1 MVRFLGTLLV
11 GALCFTGC
19 VSSTS
24 APTDSSSISCQVSK
38 DQGKVVVLAAS
49 SMANVLEE
57 IKPEYL
63 ADHPCVTDLVF
74 SFGSS
79 ATLAAQIVNGSPSD
93 VFVSASKS
101 TMDTVTSAGVISTPS
116 RFAKNYAAIMFY
128 KDSKFDENITSLLS
142 LLETSNPD
150 IKAGLC
156 VETAPCGSL
165 ADSVLKNAMEAYGN
179 QSLNRDEVADTE
191 SPSVEDLV
199 SKIEM
204 GELDAGIVYKSDCHF
219 SATSKK
225 SSGCVEIPDMHN
237 GKALNLAN
245 EYYVGAIN
253 TKANSREFSQFIASA
268 AFQSILQSKHGFSA
282 P

>member
-1 MVRFLGTLLV
+1 MVRFLGTLLL
-11 GALCFTGC
+11 GTLCFTGC

-24 APTDSSSISCQVSK
+24 APNDSSSIACPAPE
-38 DQGKVVVLAAS
+38 DEGIVVVLAAS

-79 ATLAAQIVNGSPSD
+79 ATLGAQIVNGSPAD

-142 LLETSNPD
+142 LLETSNPG
-150 IKAGLC
+150 IKVGLC

-179 QSLNRDEVADTE
+179 QSLNRVEIADTE

>member
-19 VSSTS
+19 AEFNFLCTQLTRL
-24 APTDSSSISCQVSK
+24 PCSCPVPK

-79 ATLAAQIVNGSPSD
+79 ATLAAQIVNGSPAD

-116 RFAKNYAAIMFY
+116 RFATNYGAIMFY
-128 KDSKFDENITSLLS
+128 KDSNFDESITSLLS
-142 LLETSNPD
+142 LLESASPGHKSRSLCRDRAVRLTCRFGVEKCNG
-150 IKAGLC
+150 GL
-156 VETAPCGSL
+156 
-165 ADSVLKNAMEAYGN
+165 
-179 QSLNRDEVADTE
+179 RE
-191 SPSVEDLV
+191 SI
-199 SKIEM
+199 IE
-204 GELDAGIVYKSDCHF
+204 
-219 SATSKK
+219 
-225 SSGCVEIPDMHN
+225 P
-237 GKALNLAN
+237 
-245 EYYVGAIN
+245 
-253 TKANSREFSQFIASA
+253 
-268 AFQSILQSKHGFSA
+268 
-282 P
+282 

>member
-1 MVRFLGTLLV
+1 MVRFLGTLLL
-11 GALCFTGC
+11 GTLCFTGC

-24 APTDSSSISCQVSK
+24 APNDSSSIACPAPE
-38 DQGKVVVLAAS
+38 DEGIVVVLAAS

-79 ATLAAQIVNGSPSD
+79 ATLGAQIVNGSPSD

-116 RFAKNYAAIMFY
+116 RFAKNYAAILFY

-142 LLETSNPD
+142 LLDSKNQD
-150 IKAGLC
+150 IKVGLC

-199 SKIEM
+199 SKIEI
-204 GELDAGIVYKSDCHF
+204 GELDAGIVYESDCHF
-219 SATSKK
+219 SATRKK
-225 SSGCVEIPDMHN
+225 SSGCVDIPDMHN

-253 TKANSREFSQFIASA
+253 AEANSREFSQFIASS

>member
-1 MVRFLGTLLV
+1 M
-11 GALCFTGC
+11 GALCLTGC
-19 VSSTS
+19 ASSTS
-24 APTDSSSISCQVSK
+24 SSTDSTSMLCPGPK

-49 SMANVLEE
+49 SMANVLQE

-79 ATLAAQIVNGSPSD
+79 ATLAAQIVNGSPAD

-101 TMDTVTSAGVISTPS
+101 TMDTVTNTGIISTS
-116 RFAKNYAAIMFY
+116 SQFAKNYAAIMFY
-128 KDSKFDENITSLLS
+128 KNSNFNESITSLLS
-142 LLETSNPD
+142 LLDTSNPN
-150 IKAGLC
+150 IKVGLC

-165 ADSVLKNAMEAYGN
+165 ADSVLKNAGEAYGN

-225 SSGCVEIPDMHN
+225 SSGCVEISDMHN

-253 TKANSREFSQFIASA
+253 TKANSREFSQFIASS

>member
-1 MVRFLGTLLV
+1 M
-11 GALCFTGC
+11 LCP
-19 VSSTS
+19 V
-24 APTDSSSISCQVSK
+24 PK

-49 SMANVLEE
+49 SMANVFQE
-57 IKPEYL
+57 IKAEYL

-79 ATLAAQIVNGSPSD
+79 ATLAAQIVNGSPAD
-93 VFVSASKS
+93 VFVSASKG
-101 TMDTVTSAGVISTPS
+101 TMDSVQETGVISTPT
-116 RFAKNYAAIMFY
+116 RFAKNFAAIMF
-128 KDSKFDENITSLLS
+128 SKTSRFEERVTSLLS
-142 LLETSNPD
+142 LLDSSHPD
-150 IKAGLC
+150 VKVGLC

-165 ADSVLKNAMEAYGN
+165 ADSVLKNARVAYGN

-191 SPSVEDLV
+191 SPSVEDV
-199 SKIEM
+199 ISKIEM

-219 SATSKK
+219 SATEE
-225 SSGCVEIPDMHN
+225 SSGGCVEIPNTHN

-253 TKANSREFSQFIASA
+253 SKTNSREFTQFIASSP
-268 AFQSILQSKHGFSA
+268 FQSILQSKHGFSA

>member
-1 MVRFLGTLLV
+1 M
-11 GALCFTGC
+11 GALCLTGC
-19 VSSTS
+19 ASSTS
-24 APTDSSSISCQVSK
+24 APTDSSSISCPVPK

-49 SMANVLEE
+49 SMANVLQE

-63 ADHPCVTDLVF
+63 ADHPCVIDLVF

-79 ATLAAQIVNGSPSD
+79 ATLAAQIVNGSPAD

-101 TMDTVTSAGVISTPS
+101 TMDTVTSAGVISTS
-116 RFAKNYAAIMFY
+116 SQFAKNYAAIMFY

-142 LLETSNPD
+142 LLDALNPG
-150 IKAGLC
+150 IKVGLC

-165 ADSVLKNAMEAYGN
+165 ADLVLKNAGEAYGN
-179 QSLNRDEVADTE
+179 QSLNRVEIADTE
-191 SPSVEDLV
+191 SASVEDLV

-204 GELDAGIVYKSDCHF
+204 GELDAGIVYESDCHF
-219 SATSKK
+219 SATRKK

-253 TKANSREFSQFIASA
+253 AKANSRELSQFIASA

>member
-11 GALCFTGC
+11 GTLCFSGC
-19 VSSTS
+19 VSSVS
-24 APTDSSSISCQVSK
+24 APTDTSSISCPVPK

-49 SMANVLEE
+49 SMANVLQE

-63 ADHPCVTDLVF
+63 ADHPCVIDLVF

-79 ATLAAQIVNGSPSD
+79 ATLAAQIVNGSPAD
-93 VFVSASKS
+93 VFVSASKG
-101 TMDTVTSAGVISTPS
+101 TMDSVQEAGLISTPS

-142 LLETSNPD
+142 LLDSKNPD
-150 IKAGLC
+150 IKVGLC

-165 ADSVLKNAMEAYGN
+165 ADSVLKNAGEAYGN

-253 TKANSREFSQFIASA
+253 SKANSREFSQFIASA

>member
-1 MVRFLGTLLV
+1 M
-11 GALCFTGC
+11 LC
-19 VSSTS
+19 
-24 APTDSSSISCQVSK
+24 PRPK

-128 KDSKFDENITSLLS
+128 QDSKFDENITSLLS
-142 LLETSNPD
+142 LLDTSNPG
-150 IKAGLC
+150 IKVGLC

-165 ADSVLKNAMEAYGN
+165 ADLVLKNAGEAYGN
-179 QSLNRDEVADTE
+179 QSLNRVEIADTE

-204 GELDAGIVYKSDCHF
+204 GELDAGIVYESDCHF
-219 SATSKK
+219 SETSKN

-253 TKANSREFSQFIASA
+253 SKANSREFSQFIASA

>member
-1 MVRFLGTLLV
+1 MVRFLGTLLL
-11 GALCFTGC
+11 GTLCFTGC

-24 APTDSSSISCQVSK
+24 APNDSSSIACPAPE
-38 DQGKVVVLAAS
+38 DEGIVVVLAAS

-79 ATLAAQIVNGSPSD
+79 ATLGAQIVNGSPAD

-142 LLETSNPD
+142 LLETSNPG
-150 IKAGLC
+150 IKVGLC

-179 QSLNRDEVADTE
+179 QSLNRVEIADTE

-219 SATSKK
+219 SATYKK